1 MITFAAKI
9 KSNMK
14 KLLLTMMFAF
24 VVSVVQAQ
32 LSDVKAQVDHMA
44 KGNRNIGTQ
53 VTNLTMTDVDG
64 KEHQLSEWCGK
75 GNYVLIDFWASW
87 CGPCLRELPNV
98 ISCYEKYHGKGFEII
113 GISFDNRKEAWLAA
127 IKRLNMMWPQ
137 LSDLK
142 GWKSLGAVAFGVT
155 SIPANILVDP
165 QGRIVALDLRGTNLI
180 NKLAEI
186 YQ

>member
-1 MITFAAKI
+1 
-9 KSNMK
+9 MK

-75 GNYVLIDFWASW
+75 GNYVLID
-87 CGPCLRELPNV
+87 LYLNEN
-98 ISCYEKYHGKGFEII
+98 KYYFFH
-113 GISFDNRKEAWLAA
+113 
-127 IKRLNMMWPQ
+127 LNNQ
-137 LSDLK
+137 Y
-142 GWKSLGAVAFGVT
+142 SLNYNFYC
-155 SIPANILVDP
+155 
-165 QGRIVALDLRGTNLI
+165 
-180 NKLAEI
+180 E
-186 YQ
+186 